1 MHDPAIDQHFNN
13 LPITPAPPPGI
24 LVADLFG
31 ASYGYHVR
39 RPHGTR
45 DWLLTFTLGG
55 EGCYQVAGHT
65 HLCHRGDLFMLEPG
79 AAHDYA
85 TASPAT
91 PWTFYWAHFTP
102 RAHWLEWLHL
112 PELATGLRGQTIE
125 DADLRQR
132 IEQTFGRLLRDSRG
146 ISIWRDQLSANA
158 LEEILILVA
167 QQSAKAARSLDAR
180 VEAVLLHLH
189 QQFHEPLNVTQL
201 AHKVALSP
209 SRLAHLFKEQVGASL
224 IETLLS
230 LRLRQAARLLEFTA
244 MNIAEIAQDVGFQSP
259 FYFSRQFKVYYG
271 RSPSAY
277 RRLVNHEPD
286 PFAGREPVAQSLS
299 HTINAV
305 PAQESTR

>member
-55 EGCYQVAGHT
+55 EGRYQVAGRLQ
-65 HLCHRGDLFMLEPG
+65 LCHAGDILLLDPG
-79 AAHDYA
+79 TAHDYA
-85 TASPAT
+85 TASQGT

-102 RAHWLEWLHL
+102 RAEWLEWLQW
-112 PELATGLRGQTIE
+112 PELTAGLRGQTIE
-125 DADLRQR
+125 AGELRQR
-132 IEQTFGRLLRDSRG
+132 IEQTFERLLRDSRG
-146 ISIWRDQLSANA
+146 ISLWRDQLSANA
-158 LEEILILVA
+158 LEEILILLA
-167 QQSAKAARSLDAR
+167 QQSAKTARSLDTR
-180 VEAVLLHLH
+180 VETVLLHLH
-189 QQFHEPLNVTQL
+189 EQFHEPLNVQQL

-230 LRLRQAARLLEFTA
+230 LRLRQAARLLEFTS

-277 RRLVNHEPD
+277 RQRT
-286 PFAGREPVAQSLS
+286 Q
-299 HTINAV
+299 IAV
-305 PAQESTR
+305 PIDG